1 MTKLPPA
8 AGERVNVE
16 DLMVGNQYYVINIY
30 NKKIY
35 HMRIISKNPIF
46 VEGYTQGIKT
56 FRIVIESTDPKKP
69 YPQPYL
75 TITNTLFEPLNF
87 YEDTEYINLMDSI
100 KKQPAKNAKDIA
112 MGELK
117 AVPGAV
123 DYEATKEKFGKG
135 LKTRKRRHRRKR
147 TIRR

>member
-1 MTKLPPA
+1 MSKLPPA

-16 DLMVGNQYYVINIY
+16 DLMVGNQYYVINIF
-30 NKKIY
+30 NRKIY

-46 VEGYTQGIKT
+46 VEGYPQGIKT

-75 TITNTLFEPLNF
+75 TITNTEYEPLNF

-100 KKQPAKNAKDIA
+100 KKQPAKNVKDIA

-117 AVPGAV
+117 AMPGAI

>member
-1 MTKLPPA
+1 MSKLPP
-8 AGERVNVE
+8 GSGKRVNIE
-16 DLMVGNQYYVINIY
+16 DLVVGNQYYVINEFTG
-30 NKKIY
+30 KIY
-35 HMRIISKNPIF
+35 HLRIISKKPIF
-46 VEGYTQGIKT
+46 IPGYPQGTAT

-69 YPQPYL
+69 YPQPYM
-75 TITNTLFEPLNF
+75 TITNIVHEPVKF
-87 YEDTEYINLMDSI
+87 HEDTEFMNLMESI

-117 AVPGAV
+117 AMPGAI

>member
-1 MTKLPPA
+1 MSKLPPA

-16 DLMVGNQYYVINIY
+16 DLVVGNQYYLTNKY
-30 NKKIY
+30 NRQIY
-35 HMRIISKNPIF
+35 HIRIISKNPIF
-46 VEGYTQGIKT
+46 VPGYPEGTET

-69 YPQPYL
+69 YPQPYM
-75 TITNTLFEPLNF
+75 TITNVVYEPDNF
-87 YEDTEYINLMDSI
+87 HEDTEFMNLMESI

-117 AVPGAV
+117 AIPGAV

>member
-1 MTKLPPA
+1 MSKLPPA

-16 DLMVGNQYYVINIY
+16 DLMVGNQYYVTNKY
-30 NKKIY
+30 NRQIY

-46 VEGYTQGIKT
+46 VEGYPQGIKT

-75 TITNTLFEPLNF
+75 TITNTLFEPLDF